1 MPDIWY
7 NGKKATIRRNL
18 WDCRYK
24 STYFEKP
31 DEEIEGIFKG
41 GNKMKWLYKI
51 SLALLTVIVAATAAM
66 AVYYFNMVNKV
77 YDGKTT
83 NVFGVNPKYHFSLI
97 LNSGDDEYW
106 QNFKEGVFEAGKVYN
121 AAIEYNPISNPNSTD
136 KTVEYVNIA
145 NKSRVDGIIVN
156 GENSTEYSDAINSA
170 AKSGINIV
178 VGVVESVDS
187 NQLSYV
193 GTNFYDFGVK
203 AAKLISQAVDKGPPI
218 NLAVILSGVSQSE
231 TDKTA
236 MSQSDI
242 MMSGITSVIESEHN
256 INLLCTLYRKSDL
269 LGAEDLTRS
278 ILTGHPDV
286 DVIFCTNAKDTTAA
300 AHVIVERNLVGK
312 VVIVGTDI
320 TDEIKYY
327 IKKGII
333 FGVLDRNG
341 YNAGYKSVDILCGS
355 VGDSFQ
361 SSYINIAT
369 DIYTAINI
377 DQK

>member
-1 MPDIWY
+1 
-7 NGKKATIRRNL
+7 
-18 WDCRYK
+18 
-24 STYFEKP
+24 
-31 DEEIEGIFKG
+31 
-41 GNKMKWLYKI
+41 MKWLYKI
-51 SLALLTVIVAATAAM
+51 SLAILLAIVAASAAM

-77 YDGKTT
+77 YSKKTT
-83 NVFGVNPKYHFSLI
+83 DVFGVNPKYHFSLI
-97 LNSGDDEYW
+97 LNSRDDEYW

-121 AAIEYNPISNPNSTD
+121 AAIEYNPVFNPDSID

-156 GENSTEYSDAINSA
+156 DDNSNAYSDAIESA

-178 VGVVESVDS
+178 EGNVESVDS
-187 NQLSYV
+187 NRLSYV

-203 AAKLISQAVDKGPPI
+203 AAKLISQAVDKDSPV
-218 NLAVILSGVSQSE
+218 NLAVILSDESQSE
-231 TDKTA
+231 TDKTV

-242 MMSGITSVIESEHN
+242 MMSGMTSIIKSEQK
-256 INLLCTLYRKSDL
+256 INLVCTLYRNSDL

-278 ILTGHPDV
+278 ILTEHPNV
-286 DVIFCTNAKDTTAA
+286 DVIFCTNAKDTEAA

-341 YNAGYKSVDILCGS
+341 YNAGYKSVEILCGS

-377 DQK
+377 DRKQISR

>member
-1 MPDIWY
+1 
-7 NGKKATIRRNL
+7 
-18 WDCRYK
+18 
-24 STYFEKP
+24 
-31 DEEIEGIFKG
+31 
-41 GNKMKWLYKI
+41 
-51 SLALLTVIVAATAAM
+51 
-66 AVYYFNMVNKV
+66 
-77 YDGKTT
+77 
-83 NVFGVNPKYHFSLI
+83 LI
-97 LNSGDDEYW
+97 LNSGDDGYW
-106 QNFKEGVFEAGKVYN
+106 QSFKEGVFEAGKVYN
-121 AAIEYNPISNPNSTD
+121 AAIEYNPVSNPGSID

-156 GENSTEYSDAINSA
+156 GDNSNEYSDAIESA

-178 VGVVESVDS
+178 VGKVESVDS
-187 NQLSYV
+187 NRLSYV

-203 AAKLISQAVDKGPPI
+203 AEKLISQAVDKDSPI
-218 NLAVILSGVSQSE
+218 NLAVILSDESQSK
-231 TDKTA
+231 TDKTVMA
-236 MSQSDI
+236 QSDI
-242 MMSGITSVIESEHN
+242 MMSGITSIIKSEQK
-256 INLLCTLYRKSDL
+256 INLLCTLHRNSDL
-269 LGAEDLTRS
+269 LGAEDLTRN
-278 ILTGHPDV
+278 ILAEHPNV
-286 DVIFCTNAKDTTAA
+286 DVIFSTNAKDTEAA

-341 YNAGYKSVDILCGS
+341 YKAGYKSVGILCGS

>member
-1 MPDIWY
+1 
-7 NGKKATIRRNL
+7 
-18 WDCRYK
+18 
-24 STYFEKP
+24 
-31 DEEIEGIFKG
+31 
-41 GNKMKWLYKI
+41 MKWLYKI
-51 SLALLTVIVAATAAM
+51 SVALLFAVVVTSAAM

-77 YDGKTT
+77 YDGNTT
-83 NVFGVNPKYHFSLI
+83 NVFSVNPKYHFSLI
-97 LNSGDDEYW
+97 INSGDDEYW
-106 QNFKEGVFEAGKVYN
+106 QNFNEGVFEAGKVYN
-121 AAIEYNPISNPNSTD
+121 AAIEYNPISDPDSID

-156 GENSTEYSDAINSA
+156 GENSAEYSDAINSA

-178 VGVVESVDS
+178 VGIVESVDS
-187 NQLSYV
+187 NRLSYV

-203 AAKLISQAVDKGPPI
+203 AAKLISLATDKGLPI
-218 NLAVILSGVSQSE
+218 NLAVILSDEGQSE
-231 TDKTA
+231 TDKA
-236 MSQSDI
+236 VMSQSDI
-242 MMSGITSVIESEHN
+242 MMSGITSIIESEQK

-278 ILTGHPDV
+278 ILTQHSNV
-286 DVIFCTNAKDTTAA
+286 DVIFCTNSKDTTAA

-320 TDEIKYY
+320 TEEIKYY

-355 VGDSFQ
+355 AGDSFQ

-369 DIYTAINI
+369 DIFTATNI

>member
-1 MPDIWY
+1 
-7 NGKKATIRRNL
+7 
-18 WDCRYK
+18 
-24 STYFEKP
+24 
-31 DEEIEGIFKG
+31 
-41 GNKMKWLYKI
+41 MKWLYKI
-51 SLALLTVIVAATAAM
+51 SVAILLVIVVTSAAM
-66 AVYYFNMVNKV
+66 AVYYFNRVNKV
-77 YDGKTT
+77 YDGNAT
-83 NVFGVNPKYHFSLI
+83 NVFGMNPKYHFSLI
-97 LNSGDDEYW
+97 INSEDDEYW

-121 AAIEYNPISNPNSTD
+121 AAIEYNPISSPDSID

-156 GENSTEYSDAINSA
+156 GENSNEYSDAIKSA
-170 AKSGINIV
+170 ANSGINIV
-178 VGVVESVDS
+178 VGIVESVDS
-187 NQLSYV
+187 NRLSYV

-203 AAKLISQAVDKGPPI
+203 AAKLISQAVYKDSPI
-218 NLAVILSGVSQSE
+218 NLAVILSDESQSE
-231 TDKTA
+231 TDKTV

-242 MMSGITSVIESEHN
+242 MMSGLTSIIESEQK

-278 ILTGHPDV
+278 ILTDHPTV
-286 DVIFCTNAKDTTAA
+286 DVIFCTNAKDTIAA

-333 FGVLDRNG
+333 FGVLGRNG
-341 YNAGYKSVDILCGS
+341 YNAGYKSIEILCGS
-355 VGDSFQ
+355 VGGSFQ
-361 SSYINIAT
+361 SSYINIST

-377 DQK
+377 DQKQISR

>member
-1 MPDIWY
+1 
-7 NGKKATIRRNL
+7 
-18 WDCRYK
+18 
-24 STYFEKP
+24 
-31 DEEIEGIFKG
+31 
-41 GNKMKWLYKI
+41 MKWLYKI
-51 SLALLTVIVAATAAM
+51 TLAILVAIVAASAAM
-66 AVYYFNMVNKV
+66 AVYYFSMVNKV
-77 YDGKTT
+77 YDGNTT

-121 AAIEYNPISNPNSTD
+121 AAIEYNPVSNLDSVD

-156 GENSTEYSDAINSA
+156 DDNSSAYSDAIERA

-178 VGVVESVDS
+178 VGKVESVDS
-187 NQLSYV
+187 NRLSYV

-203 AAKLISQAVDKGPPI
+203 AAKLISQAVDKDSPI
-218 NLAVILSGVSQSE
+218 NLAVILSDESQSE
-231 TDKTA
+231 TDKTV

-242 MMSGITSVIESEHN
+242 MVSGMTSIIKSEQK
-256 INLLCTLYRKSDL
+256 INLLCTLYRNNDL

-278 ILTGHPDV
+278 ILTEHPNV
-286 DVIFCTNAKDTTAA
+286 DVIFCTNAKDTEAA

-320 TDEIKYY
+320 TDGIKYY

-341 YNAGYKSVDILCGS
+341 YNAGYKSVEILCGS

-361 SSYINIAT
+361 SSYINITT

-377 DQK
+377 DQKQIGR

>member
-1 MPDIWY
+1 
-7 NGKKATIRRNL
+7 
-18 WDCRYK
+18 
-24 STYFEKP
+24 
-31 DEEIEGIFKG
+31 
-41 GNKMKWLYKI
+41 MKFLYRI
-51 SLALLTVIVAATAAM
+51 SLGLLFAIVVASAAM
-66 AVYYFNMVNKV
+66 AVHYFNMVNKV
-77 YDGKTT
+77 YDGNTA

-106 QNFKEGVFEAGKVYN
+106 QKFKEGVFEAGKVHN
-121 AAIEYNPISNPNSTD
+121 AAIEYNPISEPDSID

-156 GENSTEYSDAINSA
+156 GENSAEYSDAINSA
-170 AKSGINIV
+170 AESGIHIV
-178 VGVVESVDS
+178 VGIVESVDS
-187 NQLSYV
+187 NRLSYV

-203 AAKLISQAVDKGPPI
+203 AAKLISQAVDKDTPI
-218 NLAVILSGVSQSE
+218 NLAVILSDAGQSE
-231 TDKTA
+231 TDKIA

-242 MMSGITSVIESEHN
+242 MMSGITSIIESEKK
-256 INLLCTLYRKSDL
+256 INLLCTLYRKNDL
-269 LGAEDLTRS
+269 LGAEDLTES
-278 ILTGHPDV
+278 ILTGQPDV
-286 DVIFCTNAKDTTAA
+286 DVIFCNNAKDTVAA

-312 VVIVGTDI
+312 VVIVGTGI

-355 VGDSFQ
+355 VGNSFQ
-361 SSYINIAT
+361 SSYLNVAT